1 MEDNITVIDPYY
13 VSVHQTTKHV
23 ASAFVSI
30 SFLLGVPGNILVLL
44 EHIRMTRKLTVDWMI
59 FYMAVCDILSLMV
72 LPVFIVQIQGYWAEI
87 GLPEVLCK
95 LHIFNSNSASMSSYF
110 FCACTALE
118 RFYKVVLSKDLFSIR
133 QAQFIWLP
141 GFMMCYGLGLSSFL
155 TVTNNANGHCMVDVN
170 KRTVSMVAYGSV
182 MVIALVSSLIMTV
195 CYLGIGVFL
204 LRRTKELSQS
214 CLNVNFVRRYQST
227 IQMTKMLAFVTII
240 FLLSADIPY
249 IAGFSIMIEHPQ
261 DEPALSLVFLL
272 SISFVVNN
280 FINPFLYYNMNSS
293 FRQRTKAILRL
304 VCCSNNTMPLENT
317 GCCSDSQSKLTDVKF

>member
-227 IQMTKMLAFVTII
+227 ILMTKMLAFVTII

-249 IAGFSIMIEHPQ
+249 ITGFSIMIVNPNK
-261 DEPALSLVFLL
+261 EPVRSLIFFL

-293 FRQRTKAILRL
+293 FRQRTKAILSIM
-304 VCCSNNTMPLENT
+304 CCSKSEMHVDLTESF
-317 GCCSDSQSKLTDVKF
+317 SDSHSTGVKY